1 MNGSK
6 SKFKSNRTNLKS
18 NNLDIDENNLD
29 IDENNLDID
38 ENNLDIDENN
48 LKSNNLDIDENNLKS
63 NNLDIDENN
72 LKSNNLDID
81 EKCDKRGVNIFLA
94 NLVFV
99 FHTIVILFVLTA
111 PFSNIPAL
119 LILHITF
126 SISLILHWLFNSNEC
141 SLTYIEAKL
150 RGLDKTQSFTHQ
162 FVAPMYEI
170 STTEWSKICYIITI
184 VLLCVS
190 MYYLYNS
197 ERVSKAFGLYSS
209 LSNNPDYLTKS
220 FYEKSF
226 ITFNCFKDLLVWQ

>member
-6 SKFKSNRTNLKS
+6 NNVKIK
-18 NNLDIDENNLD
+18 NNLQSNENNLQSN
-29 IDENNLDID
+29 ENNLQSN
-38 ENNLDIDENN
+38 ENNLQSNEN
-48 LKSNNLDIDENNLKS
+48 IGM
-63 NNLDIDENN
+63 
-72 LKSNNLDID
+72 DID

-126 SISLILHWLFNSNEC
+126 SISLILHWWFNSNEC

-197 ERVSKAFGLYSS
+197 ERVSKAMSLYRS

-226 ITFNCFKDLLVWQ
+226 ITFNCFKDLLFWQ

>member
-6 SKFKSNRTNLKS
+6 NNVGINENYRQMNLKVPSQNNEPIKSNGNKY
-18 NNLDIDENNLD
+18 IDENNEP
-29 IDENNLDID
+29 I
-38 ENNLDIDENN
+38 
-48 LKSNNLDIDENNLKS
+48 KSNENKY
-63 NNLDIDENN
+63 
-72 LKSNNLDID
+72 ID

-99 FHTIVILFVLTA
+99 FHTIVVLFVLTA

-126 SISLILHWLFNSNEC
+126 SISLILHWWFNSNEC

-197 ERVSKAFGLYSS
+197 ERVSRAFGLYKS
-209 LSNNPDYLTKS
+209 LSNDPDYLTKS

-226 ITFNCFKDLLVWQ
+226 ITFNCFKDLLIWQ

>member
-6 SKFKSNRTNLKS
+6 NNIGINENQNNEPIDSN
-18 NNLDIDENNLD
+18 EN
-29 IDENNLDID
+29 
-38 ENNLDIDENN
+38 
-48 LKSNNLDIDENNLKS
+48 KY
-63 NNLDIDENN
+63 
-72 LKSNNLDID
+72 ID

-126 SISLILHWLFNSNEC
+126 SISLILHWWFNSNEC

-162 FVAPMYEI
+162 FISPMYEI

-190 MYYLYNS
+190 IYYLYNS
-197 ERVSKAFGLYSS
+197 ERVSRAFSLCKS
-209 LSNNPDYLTKS
+209 LSNDPDYLTKS

-226 ITFNCFKDLLVWQ
+226 ITFNCFKDLLIWQ

>member
-6 SKFKSNRTNLKS
+6 NNVGINENYRQMNLKVPPQNNEPIKSNENIGM
-18 NNLDIDENNLD
+18 DIDENNEP
-29 IDENNLDID
+29 I
-38 ENNLDIDENN
+38 
-48 LKSNNLDIDENNLKS
+48 KSNENKY
-63 NNLDIDENN
+63 
-72 LKSNNLDID
+72 ID

-99 FHTIVILFVLTA
+99 FHTIVVLFVLTA

-126 SISLILHWLFNSNEC
+126 SISLILHWWFNSNEC

-197 ERVSKAFGLYSS
+197 ERVSRAFGLYKS
-209 LSNNPDYLTKS
+209 LSNDPDYLTKS

-226 ITFNCFKDLLVWQ
+226 ITFNCFKDLLIWQ

>member
-6 SKFKSNRTNLKS
+6 NNVGINENYRQMNLKVPPQNNEPIKSN
-18 NNLDIDENNLD
+18 EN
-29 IDENNLDID
+29 
-38 ENNLDIDENN
+38 
-48 LKSNNLDIDENNLKS
+48 KY
-63 NNLDIDENN
+63 
-72 LKSNNLDID
+72 ID

-99 FHTIVILFVLTA
+99 FHTIVVLFVLTA

-126 SISLILHWLFNSNEC
+126 SISLILHWWFNSNEC

-170 STTEWSKICYIITI
+170 STTEWSKLCYIITI

-197 ERVSKAFGLYSS
+197 ERVSRAFGLYKS
-209 LSNNPDYLTKS
+209 LSNDPDYLTKS

-226 ITFNCFKDLLVWQ
+226 ITFNCFKDLLIWQ